1 MIEMNLRYT
10 TSGESHG
17 PELMAIVEGIPAG
30 LTLGTE
36 DIDRDL
42 ARRQLGFGRG
52 GRMRIETDRATI
64 TSGVRY
70 GQTLGTP
77 IGLRI
82 LNADWKNWKS
92 VMSVGAASPGKRAEP
107 LTVPRPGHADLSG
120 TEKFGLGD
128 IRSVLERA
136 SARETATRVAVG
148 AIARRLLDEFG
159 VTIFSHVTRIGKVA
173 ARGRQSLDPKDFGKV
188 DGSPV
193 RTLAAGREKAMTDAI
208 VAARKQGESLGGVFE
223 VAVFGLVPGL
233 GSYASGPERL
243 GGRLGGAL
251 MSIPAIKGAEVGDG
265 FAAAARPGSKVH
277 DEIFFRPGKGYYRRT
292 NHAGGLE
299 GGITTGAPL
308 IVRAAMKPIPTLTC
322 PLESVDIASG
332 KAAPALK
339 ERSDVCAVPAA
350 AVVGEAMIA
359 IELARAMMEK
369 LGGDSIE
376 DMKGSYL
383 AYLRRLRDSW
393 PRP

>member
-1 MIEMNLRYT
+1 MNLRYT

-17 PELMAIVEGIPAG
+17 PELMAIVEGVPAG
-30 LTLGTE
+30 LTLGTA
-36 DIDRDL
+36 DIDGDL
-42 ARRQLGFGRG
+42 ARRQLGYGRG
-52 GRMRIETDRATI
+52 GRMRIETDRVTI

-82 LNADWKNWKS
+82 LNADWKNWKT
-92 VMSVGAASPGKRAEP
+92 VMRAGAASAGKRAEP
-107 LTVPRPGHADLSG
+107 LTVPRPGHADLCG
-120 TEKFGLGD
+120 TEKFGLDD

-159 VTIFSHVTRIGKVA
+159 VLIFSHVTRIGKVA
-173 ARGRQSLDPKDFGKV
+173 VRRRRSLVPEDFRKV

-208 VAARKQGESLGGVFE
+208 AVARKQGESLGGVFE

-251 MSIPAIKGAEVGDG
+251 MSIPAIKGVEVGDG

-299 GGITTGAPL
+299 GGISTGAPL
-308 IVRAAMKPIPTLTC
+308 IVRAAMKPIPTLTR
-322 PLESVDIASG
+322 PLKSIDIASG
-332 KAAPALK
+332 RAAPALK

-350 AVVGEAMIA
+350 AVVGEAMVA

-393 PRP
+393 PQP